1 MPRRRAKL
9 IAWTLSLGFH
19 AALGLL
25 LIRDD
30 AGQVRTLPQMES
42 ATRDDAGSEES
53 PFTMALERT
62 ADSASAKSIAIAAP
76 TGRRPVEPYRPTAL
90 TPALKD
96 LVSELSTRP
105 AVRVDVQDVATIE
118 FRTPAPEPQPV
129 GGTGPPMTEPTAVA
143 QSNFGKGQ
151 PLHGPLPGEK
161 SVVYILDRS
170 TSMGLTR
177 ETFNAAR
184 AALLASVQ
192 ALPADTRFQVIAY
205 NGRVT
210 RLFPGQDLL
219 KPSGGR
225 LERLGTALLEL
236 TPEGDSRHEVALRA
250 ALALGADH
258 LVFITD
264 AGEEELAALRP
275 ILKGFAKPVA
285 VSVAHVESGK
295 VYGAKAFR

>member
-9 IAWTLSLGFH
+9 IAWTLSVGIH

-53 PFTMALERT
+53 SFTMALERT
-62 ADSASAKSIAIAAP
+62 ADSASAKSIAIAPP
-76 TGRRPVEPYRPTAL
+76 TGRRPVEPRRPTAL
-90 TPALKD
+90 PPELKNIVSD
-96 LVSELSTRP
+96 LGSRP
-105 AVRVDVQDVATIE
+105 SARVEVQDVAPIE
-118 FRTPAPEPQPV
+118 FRTPAPVPMPATGIGESIPV
-129 GGTGPPMTEPTAVA
+129 ALPNTG
-143 QSNFGKGQ
+143 FGKGQ
-151 PLHGPLPGEK
+151 PLHGALPGGK

-177 ETFNAAR
+177 ETFDAAR

-192 ALPADTRFQVIAY
+192 ALPADCRFQVIAY

-210 RLFPGQDLL
+210 RLFPGQGLL
-219 KPSGGR
+219 EPTRER

-236 TPEGDSRHEVALRA
+236 TPEGDSHHGVALRA
-250 ALALGADH
+250 ALALDADH

-275 ILKGFAKPVA
+275 ILKGSAKPVA
-285 VSVAHVESGK
+285 VSVAHVEAGK
-295 VYGAKAFR
+295 VSGAKAFR